1 VYFEIFTIGHSNR
14 SIEEFLRLLSLYKI
28 EILVDVRRWPM
39 SNKFPH
45 FNSENLSRSLSSIGL
60 KYIWME
66 NLGGYRKFGKDIED
80 FGLAKYF
87 KSEGFRA
94 YATYVVKSEKAR
106 NELRELLNLAK
117 NKITCIMCSE
127 IIPYFCHRKIISDI
141 LSQKGYVV
149 KHIISEKKFLI
160 HKLSEWARAE
170 KYFSDF

>member
-28 EILVDVRRWPM
+28 KILVDVRRWPM

-80 FGLAKYF
+80 FGIAKYF
-87 KSEGFRA
+87 KSEGFGLMQH
-94 YATYVVKSEKAR
+94 TLLS
-106 NELRELLNLAK
+106 LRKREMHCVN
-117 NKITCIMCSE
+117 
-127 IIPYFCHRKIISDI
+127 Y
-141 LSQKGYVV
+141 
-149 KHIISEKKFLI
+149 
-160 HKLSEWARAE
+160 
-170 KYFSDF
+170 